1 MGPVR
6 RILTFG
12 LVWLAA
18 AVVATVVA
26 WQGVGL
32 IDDQVTGDRPLTLTA
47 AEVDAALADATTGT
61 TTASPPARSTSRD
74 RDDGPRC
81 HRVDL
86 GPEETHTYRLTGG
99 TTTLRFTPA
108 GVTMVSAT
116 PEQGYQVRSG
126 RGDGNGWRVEFEERP
141 AAAGSTPGGTAGP
154 APGSTTTPTADTTTT
169 ATAVTAT
176 TAAATAARTTAA
188 RRRTDA

>member
-1 MGPVR
+1 VR

-18 AVVATVVA
+18 AIVATVVA

-47 AEVDAALADATTGT
+47 AEVDAALADATTST
-61 TTASPPARSTSRD
+61 ATASTAPPSAAETD
-74 RDDGPRC
+74 TTGPRATASSS
-81 HRVDL
+81 

-99 TTTLRFTPA
+99 TTTLRFSPA

-116 PEQGYQVRSG
+116 PEQGYQVRNGS
-126 RGDGNGWRVEFEERP
+126 GDGNGWRVEFE
-141 AAAGSTPGGTAGP
+141 GP
-154 APGSTTTPTADTTTT
+154 AGRSRIDAWWDGGPRTRIDDDAD
-169 ATAVTAT
+169 
-176 TAAATAARTTAA
+176 RGQDDDREDGDDGNGGGDD
-188 RRRTDA
+188 RRRDDGGSEED

>member
-47 AEVDAALADATTGT
+47 AEVDAALADARTGT
-61 TTASPPARSTSRD
+61 TTASPSDPSTPATETTGPGATAST
-74 RDDGPRC
+74 
-81 HRVDL
+81 L
-86 GPEETHTYRLTGG
+86 GPEESHTYRLTGG

-116 PEQGYQVRSG
+116 PEQGYQVRNGS
-126 RGDGNGWRVEFEERP
+126 GDGNGWRVEFEG
-141 AAAGSTPGGTAGP
+141 AAGRSRIDAWWDGGPRTRIDDD
-154 APGSTTTPTADTTTT
+154 AD
-169 ATAVTAT
+169 
-176 TAAATAARTTAA
+176 RGQDDDRDDGGDGDDGGGD
-188 RRRTDA
+188 RRRDDGGSEED

>member
-32 IDDQVTGDRPLTLTA
+32 IDDQVTGDRPITLTA

-61 TTASPPARSTSRD
+61 TTASPPAPSTPATVTT
-74 RDDGPRC
+74 GP
-81 HRVDL
+81 DATASTP

-126 RGDGNGWRVEFEERP
+126 RGEGNGWRVEFEG
-141 AAAGSTPGGTAGP
+141 AAGRSRIDAWWDGGPRTRIDDDADRGQDDDHDDGGDGDDGGGDGRRDDD
-154 APGSTTTPTADTTTT
+154 GSEED
-169 ATAVTAT
+169 
-176 TAAATAARTTAA
+176 
-188 RRRTDA
+188 